1 MEHLLVAVNAVVPF
15 LIYMA
20 FGYGAKRA
28 GLMEEALARR
38 INSVV
43 FQAFYPV
50 ITCIRIRGS
59 GFRREG

>member
-38 INSVV
+38 I
-43 FQAFYPV
+43 
-50 ITCIRIRGS
+50 ILL
-59 GFRREG
+59 